1 MAERE
6 FDEIKSISFE
16 QYFGEMELPEK
27 EKKKRIELAK
37 MFDDFFIYYF
47 GLYLADMKRDYVP
60 MIYDKYIELAL
71 WYLGMEKKPEYV
83 TDRASKVANEI
94 QKTTRNNSAEYYT
107 SQDRS
112 IIISETE
119 TNVLG
124 NYGMQVE
131 AVKNGKTKKTWLT
144 MKDDK
149 VRDSHVL
156 VDEKTVGIF
165 EYFNVGGAKMLYPGD
180 TSAPP
185 QELINCRC
193 VCKYS

>member
-1 MAERE
+1 MEKRQI
-6 FDEIKSISFE
+6 DELNIISFE
-16 QYFGEMELPEK
+16 DYFGEMKLPEA

-37 MFDDFFIYYF
+37 KFDDFFIYYF
-47 GLYLADMKRDYVP
+47 GLYLADMERDYVP

-71 WYLGMEKKPEYV
+71 WYLGMERKPEYV

-124 NYGMQVE
+124 NYGMQVQ
-131 AVKNGKTKKTWLT
+131 AIKQGKRWKTWRS
-144 MKDDK
+144 MKDNR
-149 VRDSHVL
+149 VRDSHLL
-156 VDEKTVGIF
+156 VDDKKIGIF
-165 EYFNVGGAKMLYPGD
+165 EYFDVGGAKMLYPGD

-185 QELINCRC
+185 EELINCRC
-193 VCKYS
+193 VCEYS